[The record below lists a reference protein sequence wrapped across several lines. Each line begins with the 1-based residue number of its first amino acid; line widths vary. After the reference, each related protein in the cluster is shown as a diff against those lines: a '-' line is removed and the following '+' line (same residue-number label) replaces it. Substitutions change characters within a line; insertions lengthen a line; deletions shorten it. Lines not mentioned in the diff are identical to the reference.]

1 MIFFLYGED
10 TFRSRAKKR
19 ELVEGFKQ
27 KRDATGMN
35 VVVLDCA
42 KIKEELLFEELQ
54 ASPFLAEKRLV
65 VLENLLNM
73 KKNTLQSRF
82 LDFLEQNKLPETT
95 VLVIW
100 DEGKAFKSDAGKL
113 FEVLKKEK
121 YAQEFATLVGVEL
134 KNWILEET
142 KSRGAIIDPPAVQYI
157 LSNVPKNTWAVHS
170 LLDQLIAFAQGRT
183 IVQADVALFLH
194 EASDDNIFNLV
205 DAIIAKNSQKVFQ
218 MIEAQYAKGED
229 AQFIFAML
237 LRQFRILIELA
248 DIDARA
254 LRIPSDVL
262 AKQLSLHPFVVK
274 KSIPLAKKYS
284 FTELKKV
291 YAELRDID
299 IKTKTGQGNQSMMID
314 FFVGKLCL
322 K

>member
-35 VVVLDCA
+35 VVVLDCT
-42 KIKEELLFEELQ
+42 KTKEESVFEELQ

-73 KKNTLQSRF
+73 KKNTLQGRF
-82 LDFLEQNKLPETT
+82 LDFIEQNKLPETT
-95 VLVIW
+95 ILVIW

-113 FEVLKKEK
+113 FDILKKEK
-121 YAQEFATLVGVEL
+121 YAQEFSTLAGTEL
-134 KNWILEET
+134 RNWILQEVQT
-142 KSRGAIIDPPAVQYI
+142 RKTTVDPLAVQY
-157 LSNVPKNTWAVHS
+157 LMNNAPKSTWALSS
-170 LLDQLIAFAQGRT
+170 LLDQLSAFARGRC
-183 IVQADVALFLH
+183 ISKEDVQIFLS

-205 DAIIAKNSQKVFQ
+205 DAIISKDSKRVFQ
-218 MIEAQYAKGED
+218 MIDAQYAKGED

-237 LRQFRILIELA
+237 LRQFRILLELA
-248 DIDARA
+248 DIDARGIF
-254 LRIPSDVL
+254 IPIDVL
-262 AKQLSLHPFVVK
+262 AKQTGLHPFVLK
-274 KSIPLAKKYS
+274 KSLPLAKKYS
-284 FTELKKV
+284 FAQLKKI
-291 YAELRDID
+291 YSELRDMD
-299 IKTKTGQGNQSMMID
+299 IKTKTGQGKQSLMID

-322 K
+322 